1 MNKFSKKKNTIKK
14 GGDCDYTRSQFT
26 KVKSVLGPDGLEGK
40 ISNELHK
47 SLTGI
52 NDYLEN
58 FLQKKIRH
66 LQQIFNSNTDRKGEI
81 LNIIKQLE
89 EKLIDVEQKNKSCYD
104 ELIVDPR
111 GDEFGTKTSDAK
123 MIELFGENPDE
134 YSAAQANYIDHLLDD
149 HPIVGINPS
158 GVPPPAPSSVPDV
171 DSAENMALEE
181 ILQEE
186 EQSTIPAWQ
195 KIDKKKDAVNKI
207 FKLEGDNQKYNFIE
221 IRSKLGD
228 YLKTLVKK
236 TKNEEE
242 QKTYDELRNLHTK
255 LVQDYSSFEESSF
268 QTDIID
274 TFKLHVLANKT
285 TRGGRKSKRTNKTR
299 KYRSR
304 RQ

>member
-26 KVKSVLGPDGLEGK
+26 KVKSVLGPDGLESK

-149 HPIVGINPS
+149 HPIVGINKKQDDEE
-158 GVPPPAPSSVPDV
+158 PAIVDDDAEQEAEVSESADIPDWKKRNSTKKFHPY
-171 DSAENMALEE
+171 DNE
-181 ILQEE
+181 ILSVHNYDQ
-186 EQSTIPAWQ
+186 
-195 KIDKKKDAVNKI
+195 
-207 FKLEGDNQKYNFIE
+207 FIKN
-221 IRSKLGD
+221 IKSFIKRSKKPERVELF
-228 YLKTLVKK
+228 KTLLPDIEKA
-236 TKNEEE
+236 E
-242 QKTYDELRNLHTK
+242 
-255 LVQDYSSFEESSF
+255 SFEEV
-268 QTDIID
+268 QKIINDNKMRTD
-274 TFKLHVLANKT
+274 TVNM
-285 TRGGRKSKRTNKTR
+285 GGGKSKRINKTR